1 MVTDPEALSP
11 EEKWHPGGET
21 AVYGIVG
28 DPVKHSLSPWMHR
41 LFAAQRGLDTV
52 YVPFPVRTAALPKAL
67 EGLAAAGVHGLNIT
81 VPHKEAVLSLVD
93 ELSPEARQ
101 IGAVNTI
108 HFTAGRSFGS
118 NTDALGF
125 QRALERGVGSDWRA
139 APVLVIGA
147 GGAARAIVYALGS
160 AGCPAIYV
168 ANRHPDRAERLAGE
182 FARFPLHPLP
192 LERKSLARI
201 LPQVGLLV
209 NTSALGLHG
218 ESHPELDLECLSSHG
233 KVYDIVY
240 NPLETPLLRTARQ
253 CGRDAMDGLGMLV
266 EQGAESFRI
275 WTGVLPQTQLVED
288 TLRRWLQTRN
298 KLL

>member
-1 MVTDPEALSP
+1 MGIDSETSSSAEM
-11 EEKWHPGGET
+11 WHPGG
-21 AVYGIVG
+21 ASVVYGIIG

-41 LFAAQRGLDTV
+41 LFAAQQGLDTV
-52 YVPFPVRTAALPKAL
+52 YVPFPARAADLSKVL
-67 EGLAAAGVHGLNIT
+67 EGLAASGVQGLNIT

-93 ELSPEARQ
+93 DLSPEAQQ

-108 HFTAGRSFGS
+108 HFTAGRSYGT

-125 QRALERGVGSDWRA
+125 QRALERRAGKDWRA
-139 APVLVIGA
+139 AAVLVIGA

-168 ANRHPDRAERLAGE
+168 ANRHPDRAEKLARE
-182 FARFPLHPLP
+182 FPQFPLHPLP
-192 LERKSLARI
+192 LERKSLTRI
-201 LPQVGLLV
+201 LPRIGLLV

-218 ESHPELDLECLSSHG
+218 ESHPELDLECLPTHG

-275 WTGVLPQTQLVED
+275 WTGVLPQTPLVED

-298 KLL
+298 K